1 MGFTVCPRSH
11 VVRPPCD
18 NTAGTDAVLPVDAG
32 RFSDDLSEFVYF
44 GQVVTVDPFS
54 AAVVDGVGVN
64 SVGEGGVCGGEL
76 GDFLRGR
83 DCRMD
88 LGGSEWGRFC
98 QDFLL
103 VAGGGLQT
111 QADLVVLVDSLLN
124 GVVCA
129 LTGCGEYAD
138 RAGSSNARLMRFV
151 GQLYVLLVLC
161 GGVGVFPMDVAMRCY
176 DGGVSGVDGCVE
188 DYAVFKV
195 FWAVCLWAYSC
206 GLDSWDLGCGY

>member
-1 MGFTVCPRSH
+1 MC
-11 VVRPPCD
+11 PPCD
-18 NTAGTDAVLPVDAG
+18 STVGTDAMLPVDAG

-129 LTGCGEYAD
+129 LTGCGGYAD
-138 RAGSSNARLMRFV
+138 RAGSSNARLMRFI

-161 GGVGVFPMDVAMRCY
+161 GGVGVFPMNVAMPCCG
-176 DGGVSGVDGCVE
+176 DGGSDGCFRSWSV
-188 DYAVFKV
+188 
-195 FWAVCLWAYSC
+195 WA
-206 GLDSWDLGCGY
+206 